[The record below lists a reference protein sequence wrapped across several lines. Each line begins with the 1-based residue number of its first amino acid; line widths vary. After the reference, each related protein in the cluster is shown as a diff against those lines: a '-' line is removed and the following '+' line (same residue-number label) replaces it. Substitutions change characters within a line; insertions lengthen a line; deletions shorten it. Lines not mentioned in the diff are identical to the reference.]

1 MEKIEKI
8 VVSRTSRK
16 NVMVFGIKSPFDI
29 EILSCTNEDISVYM
43 RSNISMKFQGK
54 GNLSALK
61 LEMCKRSITIL
72 FLFLKTII
80 FFLISASQFWATKVY
95 QG

>member
-43 RSNISMKFQGK
+43 RSNISL
-54 GNLSALK
+54 GNQSLPRLNG
-61 LEMCKRSITIL
+61 EDQ
-72 FLFLKTII
+72 TII
-80 FFLISASQFWATKVY
+80 FRISHEHVI
-95 QG
+95 

>member
-1 MEKIEKI
+1 MEKVEKI

-43 RSNISMKFQGK
+43 RSNISLDNQSLPRLNGEIKQ
-54 GNLSALK
+54 LSS
-61 LEMCKRSITIL
+61 E
-72 FLFLKTII
+72 
-80 FFLISASQFWATKVY
+80 SAMNM
-95 QG
+95 

>member
-1 MEKIEKI
+1 MEKVEKK

-43 RSNISMKFQGK
+43 RSNISLDNQSLPRLNGEIKQ
-54 GNLSALK
+54 LSS
-61 LEMCKRSITIL
+61 E
-72 FLFLKTII
+72 
-80 FFLISASQFWATKVY
+80 SAMNM
-95 QG
+95 